1 MNVAITFSAGAIE
14 EGVKQSTV
22 DIQAMLDKVAP
33 ALLPVLYT
41 ALMYYL
47 IKKKRYYYL
56 LVSIDHCCYR
66 CCIKL
71 LRNLSLIHKGSKF
84 ASFSFNETL

>member
-1 MNVAITFSAGAIE
+1 MFYKELEPYITYFGAIE

-47 IKKKRYYYL
+47 IKKKGVTTYW
-56 LVSIDHCCYR
+56 LVLITVV
-66 CCIKL
+66 IGVA
-71 LRNLSLIHKGSKF
+71 LSCLGIL
-84 ASFSFNETL
+84 A